1 MTHCIVVGAGPVGAS
16 MGLALARRG
25 FRVTLVEQSPHLPAD
40 PRAATLQPPTI
51 DMLHALGVGP
61 EILSRGL
68 LAPKFQFRDRASD
81 EIVAEFD
88 YGKLSGETNFP
99 FALQC
104 EQFKVADTVITA
116 LRAEPSASVRLGT
129 RLVEFSQSD
138 SGVSATIAH
147 DAGTEVIQADY
158 LIGCDGGRSTVR
170 KSLGIAFEGFTY
182 PERFLVLTT
191 THDFLQRGF
200 AIRNYVLDP
209 TQWCALFK
217 VPDNG
222 PPGLWR
228 CVFPTAATDQA
239 SDAECLADD
248 YVAAQISGL
257 DAGLGLGD
265 LVHRNLYA
273 VNQRVAAKFRQ
284 GRVFLAGDSA
294 HVNNPLGGLGM
305 NSGIHDAMNLADKL
319 DQARHDRARAEA
331 LFDAYDAE
339 RATLARDYVQAQT
352 IQNKKRLEARTP
364 EAREAALAELRVSA
378 SDPARHKAWVMRASL
393 IEGLRNITKGEAA

>member
-1 MTHCIVVGAGPVGAS
+1 MSHCIVVGAGPVGAT

-51 DMLHALGVGP
+51 DMLHALGVGR
-61 EILSRGL
+61 EILARGL
-68 LAPKFQFRDRASD
+68 LAPTFQFRDRASD

-88 YGKLSGETNFP
+88 YGQLASETNYP

-116 LRAEPSASVRLGT
+116 LRAEASASVRLGT
-129 RLVEFSQSD
+129 RLVGFTQSET
-138 SGVSATIAH
+138 GVSATIESAS
-147 DAGTEVIQADY
+147 GTEALKADY

-191 THDFLQRGF
+191 AHDFLQRGF

-217 VPDNG
+217 VPDQG

-248 YVAAQISGL
+248 YVAAQIAGL
-257 DAGLGLGD
+257 DGGLGLGD

-273 VNQRVAAKFRQ
+273 VNQRVAASFRR

-319 DQARHDRARAEA
+319 DQARRDRARAEA
-331 LFDAYDAE
+331 LFDAYDTE

-364 EAREAALAELRVSA
+364 EAREAALAELRASA
-378 SDPARHKAWVMRASL
+378 GDPARHKAWVMRASL
-393 IEGLRNITKGEAA
+393 IEGLRNIARGEAA

>member
-1 MTHCIVVGAGPVGAS
+1 MSHCIVVGAGPVGACA
-16 MGLALARRG
+16 GLALARRG

-68 LAPKFQFRDRASD
+68 IAPKFQFRDRSSD
-81 EIVAEFD
+81 EVIATFD
-88 YGKLSGETNFP
+88 YGHLAGETAFP
-99 FALQC
+99 YALQC
-104 EQFKVADTVITA
+104 EQFKVADTLINA
-116 LRAEPSASVRLGT
+116 LRKMPSATFRFG
-129 RLVEFSQSD
+129 SQLTGFEQTD
-138 SGVSATIAH
+138 TGVKATIVH
-147 DAGTEVIQADY
+147 HGGTEVVQADY
-158 LIGCDGGRSTVR
+158 LVGCDGGRSVVR
-170 KSLGIAFEGFTY
+170 KSLGINFDGFTY

-191 THDFLQRGF
+191 EHDFLQRGF
-200 AIRNYVLDP
+200 EIRNYVLDP
-209 TQWCALFK
+209 SQWCALFK
-217 VPDNG
+217 VPDAG

-228 CVFPTAATDQA
+228 CVFPTGATDA
-239 SDAECLADD
+239 VSDENCLSDE
-248 YVAAQISGL
+248 YVSSQITGL

-273 VNQRVAAKFRQ
+273 VNQRVAANFRK

-319 DQARHDRARAEA
+319 DRSRHDPASTES
-331 LFDAYDAE
+331 LFNAYDTE

-352 IQNKKRLEARTP
+352 IQNKKRLEASTP
-364 EAREAALAELRVSA
+364 EARAAALEELRSSA
-378 SDPARHKAWVMRASL
+378 ADPARHKAWVMRASL
-393 IEGLRNITKGEAA
+393 IEGLRNVTKGIAA